1 MKVYKL
7 DLLTLLIG
15 LFSLGACNNPD
26 QIGLDV
32 DPNNGINTAIDDNTT
47 VLALTVPEEK
57 IFTNDLSKYPIGYF
71 IDPDL
76 GITET
81 AVGAS
86 LNLPSDSLKFGTNAV
101 LDSAVLV
108 LKYANEF
115 YGDSLTSNYR
125 FSVHQLSAKLNPLTS
140 YYNDM
145 PLAYANTEIGFKVM
159 SKIKL
164 KDSIAVNQIRVG
176 KPDTITKQAPQ
187 VRIPLSSSFITS
199 EFINAAAA
207 NFFKPA
213 AFLTHIKGL
222 HIKVD
227 PISGGKAGGIPF
239 FDLNSGA
246 SKLELYYRNVNA
258 KIDTNY
264 ITFSI
269 NNSMSTVAATFSHD
283 YTGTEVATQLANPA
297 VEYNKVFAQALG
309 GLRTKVTFPNI
320 NQLKQLGA
328 IYINK
333 AELILSVEGGS
344 DAPFAPAPRMIL
356 YQTDIASQRK
366 LVPDLDPYDARFL
379 SVGGFGGLYSSTSK
393 TYTFNLTAYIQDL
406 LIGKSKQYALYIA
419 PTETDMSNLANVI
432 KPSAGVAS
440 KVVLGSGKSSANF
453 KMKLRVKYSLLNN

>member
-7 DLLTLLIG
+7 DLLTLLIS

-32 DPNNGINTAIDDNTT
+32 DPNNDINTAIDDNTT
-47 VLALTVPEEK
+47 VLALTETEEK
-57 IFTNDLSKYPIGYF
+57 IFTNNLAKYTIGYF
-71 IDPDL
+71 IDPNW

-81 AVGAS
+81 VVGAS
-86 LNLPSDSLKFGTNAV
+86 INLPSDSLKFGTNAV

-145 PLAYANTEIGFKVM
+145 PIAYNNTEIGSRVI

-164 KDSIAVNQIRVG
+164 KDSVKVSQILVG
-176 KPDTITKQAPQ
+176 KPDTTIKQAPQ
-187 VRIPLSSSFITS
+187 IRIPIDASFINS
-199 EFINAAAA
+199 QFLNAAAA

-239 FDLNSGA
+239 FDLTSGA

-264 ITFSI
+264 VVFAI
-269 NNSMSTVAATFSHD
+269 NNSIAPVVANFSQD

-297 VEYNKVFAQALG
+297 VEYNKVFTKALA

-320 NQLKQLGA
+320 NQLKQLGT

-344 DAPFAPAPRMIL
+344 DVPFAPAPRMIL

-366 LVPDLDPYDARFL
+366 LVPDLDPYDASFL
-379 SVGGFGGLYSSTSK
+379 SVGGFGGLYNSTSK

-406 LIGKSKQYALYIA
+406 LIGKAKQYALYLA
-419 PTETDMSNLANVI
+419 PTETEMSNLANVI
-432 KPSAGVAS
+432 KPTAGVAS
-440 KVVLGSGKSSANF
+440 KVVLGSGKSSATF
-453 KMKLRVKYSLLNN
+453 KMKLRVKYSLINN

>member
-1 MKVYKL
+1 
-7 DLLTLLIG
+7 
-15 LFSLGACNNPD
+15 
-26 QIGLDV
+26 
-32 DPNNGINTAIDDNTT
+32 
-47 VLALTVPEEK
+47 
-57 IFTNDLSKYPIGYF
+57 
-71 IDPDL
+71 
-76 GITET
+76 
-81 AVGAS
+81 
-86 LNLPSDSLKFGTNAV
+86 
-101 LDSAVLV
+101 
-108 LKYANEF
+108 
-115 YGDSLTSNYR
+115 
-125 FSVHQLSAKLNPLTS
+125 
-140 YYNDM
+140 
-145 PLAYANTEIGFKVM
+145 
-159 SKIKL
+159 
-164 KDSIAVNQIRVG
+164 
-176 KPDTITKQAPQ
+176 
-187 VRIPLSSSFITS
+187 
-199 EFINAAAA
+199 
-207 NFFKPA
+207 
-213 AFLTHIKGL
+213 
-222 HIKVD
+222 
-227 PISGGKAGGIPF
+227 
-239 FDLNSGA
+239 
-246 SKLELYYRNVNA
+246 
-258 KIDTNY
+258 
-264 ITFSI
+264 
-269 NNSMSTVAATFSHD
+269 MSTVVATFSHD

>member
-1 MKVYKL
+1 
-7 DLLTLLIG
+7 
-15 LFSLGACNNPD
+15 
-26 QIGLDV
+26 
-32 DPNNGINTAIDDNTT
+32 
-47 VLALTVPEEK
+47 
-57 IFTNDLSKYPIGYF
+57 
-71 IDPDL
+71 
-76 GITET
+76 
-81 AVGAS
+81 VGAS
-86 LNLPSDSLKFGTNAV
+86 INLPSDSLKFGTNAV

-108 LKYANEF
+108 LKYSDSF
-115 YGDSLTSNYR
+115 YGDSLTSDYR
-125 FSVHQLSAKLNPLTS
+125 FSVHQLTTKLNPLTS

-145 PLAYANTEIGFKVM
+145 PLAYDNTEIGFKVM
-159 SKIKL
+159 NKIKL
-164 KDSIAVNQIRVG
+164 KDSIAVKQIRVG
-176 KPDTITKQAPQ
+176 KQDTTIKQAPQ
-187 VRIPLSSSFITS
+187 IRIPLNTSFIES
-199 EFINAAAA
+199 EFFNAAAA

-227 PISGGKAGGIPF
+227 PINGGKAGGISF
-239 FDLNSGA
+239 FDLTSGA

-283 YTGTEVATQLANPA
+283 YTGTEVATQLANPT
-297 VEYNKVFAQALG
+297 VEYNKVFTQALA
-309 GLRTKVTFPNI
+309 GLRTKVTFPSLD
-320 NQLKQLGA
+320 QLKQLGN

-333 AELILSVEGGS
+333 AELILSVAGGT

-379 SVGGFGGLYSSTSK
+379 SVGGFGGLYNSTSK

-406 LIGKSKQYALYIA
+406 LIGKAKQYALYIA
-419 PTETDMSNLANVI
+419 PTETEMSNLANVI

-453 KMKLRVKYSLLNN
+453 KMKLRVKYSLINN